1 MQAFSASWRGI
12 SEFFLP
18 IVCIVCCL
26 PSLFLPWV
34 VHESCGQVL
43 WILCCLWLVHM
54 RCLRVAV
61 ASVACCATA
70 YMTHRHGQHR
80 LGASNPHAEHLEPAD
95 EMPDIAHEPDGDD
108 ADFNPSEQ
116 NFNGGI
122 SADARAVL
130 QSIGES
136 ILNLAQQSMSW
147 KAANHNSWHPFN
159 ALGFLG
165 ARAAWQ
171 RISRENLIKWSR
183 ATAAKPISL
192 FPDQG
197 LIMKVLLDRIDE
209 LWVDGGYSTPVL
221 APCNGWLSALSSS
234 SGATLCDLWH

>member
-1 MQAFSASWRGI
+1 
-12 SEFFLP
+12 
-18 IVCIVCCL
+18 
-26 PSLFLPWV
+26 
-34 VHESCGQVL
+34 
-43 WILCCLWLVHM
+43 M

-130 QSIGES
+130 QSIDES
-136 ILNLAQQSMSW
+136 VLNLAEHSGLESGQS
-147 KAANHNSWHPFN
+147 
-159 ALGFLG
+159 
-165 ARAAWQ
+165 Q
-171 RISRENLIKWSR
+171 RL
-183 ATAAKPISL
+183 ASL
-192 FPDQG
+192 QRF
-197 LIMKVLLDRIDE
+197 VLFR
-209 LWVDGGYSTPVL
+209 
-221 APCNGWLSALSSS
+221 S
-234 SGATLCDLWH
+234 SGCMATD